1 MLTFMTSFPKSLL
14 LAGLLLAAAP
24 TALAQTGARPKPKSA
39 APAAKPQ
46 AAAPAPK
53 IDEAKIE
60 AQAVSLTQ
68 NLKQALGLT
77 PQQEAKVL
85 EINQRCIRQVEVAR
99 IQYRAD
105 LRKLNSVIDDIGGSR
120 LTLLKDV
127 LSPAQF
133 NKYQQAREK
142 KMGLPSQAASQG
154 NAVPG
159 LPPGRGEE

>member
-1 MLTFMTSFPKSLL
+1 MNTLPKTFV
-14 LAGLLLAAAP
+14 LAGLLLAAPA
-24 TALAQTGARPKPKSA
+24 AWAQTTTVKTKIKTN
-39 APAAKPQ
+39 APAAAGKPQ
-46 AAAPAPK
+46 AAAPEVK
-53 IDEAKIE
+53 IDEAKIQ

-77 PQQEAKVL
+77 PQQEVKVL
-85 EINQRCIRQVEVAR
+85 EINQRSIRQVEVAR
-99 IQYRAD
+99 QQHRTD
-105 LRKLNSVIDDIGGSR
+105 LRKLNGIVEEIGQAR
-120 LTLLKDV
+120 LTFLKDV

-142 KMGLPSQAASQG
+142 KMGVPNVQGNQG